1 MQHKSFVLALR
12 HAVELAHDQAGLL
25 LAIKAPVLAQGL
37 PLNIRAV
44 HIGRQLDVLVLDR
57 LAGTSP
63 GAGQEHLP
71 LPDRI
76 LVAIRRQQQR
86 LASVPAAKGHR
97 AAHNSHSLVQIRGAA
112 DLNDETA
119 LELVCSG
126 CTWRGSQLL
135 YLNLRLGWIL
145 GDYWVQSCGL
155 IQLSPILTRLD
166 ISARELAAE
175 GRRRRHGLG

>member
-1 MQHKSFVLALR
+1 MQHKSFILALR
-12 HAVELAHDQAGLL
+12 HAVELAHDKAGLL

-37 PLNIRAV
+37 PLNICAV
-44 HIGRQLDVLVLDR
+44 NISRQLDVLVLDG

-63 GAGQEHLP
+63 GAGQEGLP

-86 LASVPAAKGHR
+86 LASVPAAKGRR
-97 AAHNSHSLVQIRGAA
+97 AAHNSDSLVQIRGAA

-119 LELVCSG
+119 LEHVCPG

-135 YLNLRLGWIL
+135 YLDLWLGWIL
-145 GDYWVQSCGL
+145 SDHWVQSSSL
-155 IQLSPILTRLD
+155 IQLSPVLAWLD
-166 ISARELAAE
+166 IRT
-175 GRRRRHGLG
+175 